1 MSCIV
6 VECEGQM
13 GRKVELESTD
23 DHQGGDVMLMVK
35 VVLF

>member
-1 MSCIV
+1 MSCTV

-13 GRKVELESTD
+13 GRKVELERTD
-23 DHQGGDVMLMVK
+23 DPLGGDVMLMVK